1 MDNAILVKLLE
12 IIQIDSMDVQIIN
25 SLREVLKNSHF
36 CWHTE
41 YLESCSGC
49 NSRKRRSLLLSSNSI
64 TPDDISFIQL
74 SLNSIQLLKE
84 LQNQTLE
91 LSETCVY
98 TKELILEVLQT
109 VSIES
114 LNNEYSV
121 DFTSESLSKLKQLVD
136 AFETKIKIIKSLGES
151 LKDYIR
157 MQQKINL
164 LTSTE

>member
-1 MDNAILVKLLE
+1 MFA
-12 IIQIDSMDVQIIN
+12 
-25 SLREVLKNSHF
+25 
-36 CWHTE
+36 
-41 YLESCSGC
+41 
-49 NSRKRRSLLLSSNSI
+49 
-64 TPDDISFIQL
+64 
-74 SLNSIQLLKE
+74 
-84 LQNQTLE
+84 
-91 LSETCVY
+91 
-98 TKELILEVLQT
+98 